1 MTNLDD
7 LWHLPPTELILTSS
21 DVHVWR
27 ANLDQSAVRVHQL
40 AETLS
45 ADELVRAE
53 RFYFEQDRKHFIVGR
68 GLLREILSCYL
79 GINAKELQ
87 FCYGSRGKPALL
99 ETFGD
104 SKLCFNLSHSQG
116 LALYAV
122 TCDRFIGIDVEY
134 LRPIAEVEQI
144 AASFFSG
151 SENAVLR
158 NLPLSQKQLAFF
170 RCWTRKEA
178 YIKAVGDG
186 LAIPLNQF
194 DVSLAPGEPAKLLSI
209 TGDRAAAHEWSLQEL
224 FPAPDYI
231 AAIAVKGHNWNL
243 TCWESPITEL

>member
-1 MTNLDD
+1 MTSRKVV
-7 LWHLPPTELILTSS
+7 WHLPPTELILTSS
-21 DVHVWR
+21 DVHVWC
-27 ANLDQSAVRVHQL
+27 ANLDQSAARVHQL

-45 ADELVRAE
+45 ADEQVRAE
-53 RFYFEQDRKHFIVGR
+53 RFYFEQDRKRFIVGR

-79 GINAKELQ
+79 GITAKELQ
-87 FCYGSRGKPALL
+87 FCYGWRGKPALA
-99 ETFGD
+99 EKFGD

-122 TCDRFIGIDVEY
+122 TCDRPIGIDVEY

-144 AASFFSG
+144 AVSFFSA
-151 SENAVLR
+151 SENAVLH

-170 RCWTRKEA
+170 SCWTRKEA

-194 DVSLAPGEPAKLLSI
+194 DVSLTPGEPARLLSI
-209 TGDRAAAHEWSLQEL
+209 KGDRAAAHEWSLQDL
-224 FPAPDYI
+224 FPAPDYV

-243 TCWESPITEL
+243 KNYEL